1 MDDRWGLEQW
11 RREDE
16 AIYCY
21 RSGWRDG
28 RCIWHADVSDK
39 PIKELKAARAE
50 DLERLDGA
58 ILRGT
63 EIKNEISLVQCG
75 LTNANLWGADLTGA
89 DLVAADLTGADLV
102 AATLTNANLR
112 GADLTNAVL
121 AGADLT
127 DADLGPATLTDA
139 NLRPANSALIYA
151 NRRPAT
157 LTNANLR
164 YASLT
169 NANLLYA
176 TLTNAHLRYASLT
189 DTRLRHAT
197 LTDAY
202 LPDADLTNA
211 DLQGAD
217 FNWGTLTGATLKTV
231 DLSTAS
237 LLGTDLEQANL
248 TRADLGGATLYGA
261 RLFDTRLLDVAI
273 NDRTEF
279 SEACI
284 YDRWADPTDPHH
296 TDQPGFVP
304 HEDGYIDQSAGEID
318 VDEDR
323 LRQYIAFGGR
333 VATALDHRVQRA
345 QHDRLSWFRSTGRRE
360 LARFRRH
367 QQFSSEQAHQ
377 AVEHSDRAISVYR
390 ERQRLYREN
399 SLPDGVPQPYIREK
413 HVRRKRAF
421 IRGNRLDWLKYAL
434 SRWVMLYGERPGRV
448 VGSSIVLI
456 VCFGVVYP
464 LVGGVSIEPGAP
476 PDTIFDPVLFAGQL
490 PEALS
495 DLLVN
500 LYFSAV
506 TFTTLGYGGMQPA
519 RPATQFLASVESL
532 LGGVMIALLVTVLGR
547 RVMR

>member
-1 MDDRWGLEQW
+1 MTEGVGEIPDDCCGFEVSLENIEMDDRWSLEQW

-58 ILRGT
+58 ILRDAD
-63 EIKNEISLVQCG
+63 IKNEISLVQCG
-75 LTNANLWGADLTGA
+75 LTD
-89 DLVAADLTGADLV
+89 
-102 AATLTNANLR
+102 
-112 GADLTNAVL
+112 AVL

-127 DADLGPATLTDA
+127 NARLWGATLTKARLGDA
-139 NLRPANSALIYA
+139 TLTKASLWD
-151 NRRPAT
+151 AT
-157 LTNANLR
+157 LTNADLTR
-164 YASLT
+164 ADLT
-169 NANLLYA
+169 NADLGHATLTKANLWDA
-176 TLTNAHLRYASLT
+176 TLTNADLT
-189 DTRLRHAT
+189 NAT
-197 LTDAY
+197 LTD
-202 LPDADLTNA
+202 A

-464 LVGGVSIEPGAP
+464 LVGGVSIETGAP
-476 PDTIFDPVLFAGQL
+476 THAIFDPVLFAGQL

-495 DLLVN
+495 NLLVN